1 MPSRSLSIDHLVIAA
16 RTLDEGVRHV
26 ARALGIEPSGGGRH
40 PLMRTHNALFGAW
53 GGLYVEVIAID
64 PDAPDT
70 AAADSTPP
78 RPRLFALDD
87 PAMHARLADG
97 PFLAHWVARV
107 DRPRSLAL
115 WQSQYPERIAPV
127 VAMRRG
133 DLSWGLTVPDDGAFP
148 AWQGAGD
155 GLVPSLIQWDSA
167 QHPAASLPD
176 TGVALKSLEGVHPR
190 AEAIREQLD
199 WLGAAHLLGV
209 EAGDGPPALVAH
221 FDTPQGART
230 LR

>member
-1 MPSRSLSIDHLVIAA
+1 MPARSLTLDHLVIAA

-26 ARALGIEPSGGGRH
+26 TDALGIEPAGGGRH
-40 PLMRTHNALFGAW
+40 RLMRTHNALFGAW
-53 GGLYVEVIAID
+53 GGLYLEVIAID
-64 PDAPDT
+64 PDAPAPGDD
-70 AAADSTPP
+70 ATPP
-78 RPRLFALDD
+78 RARLFGLDD
-87 PAMHARLADG
+87 PAMHARLAQG

-107 DRPRSLAL
+107 DRPRQLAL
-115 WQSQYPERIAPV
+115 WQSQYPARIAPV

-155 GLVPSLIQWDSA
+155 GLVPSLIQWDSPR
-167 QHPAASLPD
+167 HPAESLPD
-176 TGVALKSLEGVHPR
+176 NGVALKSLKGVHPR
-190 AEAIREQLD
+190 ADTIREQLD
-199 WLGAAHLLGV
+199 WLGAGHLLDV
-209 EAGDGPPALVAH
+209 ETGDGPPALVAE